1 MTRIHT
7 PMPDN
12 PTRALCRVSGRYIA
26 SGTEQTTCSTCISLA
41 RAADRMVDK
50 QLAARLAIGNPNNL
64 PAVVIFDQ
72 KGAPSKAVLALFD
85 ERTPLIVQHDRKLWG
100 DTDLVLYPTGGLTV
114 PRERFANRLGGL
126 ICLLESQTNWL
137 MDTIRDRLASWHD
150 VRIFIAYTG
159 CEIEK

>member
-1 MTRIHT
+1 
-7 PMPDN
+7 
-12 PTRALCRVSGRYIA
+12 
-26 SGTEQTTCSTCISLA
+26 
-41 RAADRMVDK
+41 
-50 QLAARLAIGNPNNL
+50 
-64 PAVVIFDQ
+64 
-72 KGAPSKAVLALFD
+72 
-85 ERTPLIVQHDRKLWG
+85 VQHDRKLWG